1 MIISI
6 GDEHK
11 MSSASLEEIFSAL
24 RDGKMV
30 VMVAEER
37 EDAEGDLVMAAEKI
51 TPDDINF
58 MAREARGIVS
68 VAIPDK
74 RFRELGIPVM
84 PSTDNGNSLEQVG
97 SLIDARE
104 GATTGISAADR
115 ARVISVVSFEES
127 RHDDI
132 VMPGHVLPLM
142 AMSGGVM
149 MRMGRAEG
157 AVDLVRSAG
166 LSPAAA
172 LCTMLRDDGEA
183 ARLPELR
190 EFAAA
195 HSIPICYIKDLVS
208 WRLTNEVLVQRVS
221 EKPFPISGGVLRAV
235 IFKNIVDG
243 REHLALL
250 KGQVGG
256 GRPVLVRLHSE
267 CLTGDVFASA
277 RCDCGEQLQ
286 EALERIMAA
295 DSGVIIYLHQEGRGI
310 GLGNKI
316 RAYALQDQ
324 GMDTVEA
331 NLHLGFEEDL
341 RDYGIGAQ
349 ILRDLGVGEVQL
361 LTNNPHKIE
370 SLRRYGVNVSRVPI
384 EVTPHAGNIGYL
396 KTKKEKLG
404 HLFSELK
411 LIT

>member
-1 MIISI
+1 MA
-6 GDEHK
+6 
-11 MSSASLEEIFSAL
+11 SAPLEEIFSAL

-30 VMVAEER
+30 VMIAEER

-58 MAREARGIVS
+58 MAREARGVIS

-74 RFRELGIPVM
+74 RFRELGIPLQ
-84 PSTDNGNSLEQVG
+84 PSTDNGDSNEQAGV
-97 SLIDARE
+97 LIDARQ
-104 GATTGISAADR
+104 GATTGISASAR
-115 ARVISVVSFEES
+115 ARVISVVAFDES
-127 RHDDI
+127 RRDDI
-132 VMPGHVLPLM
+132 VMPGHILPLM
-142 AMSGGVM
+142 ALSGGVM
-149 MRMGRAEG
+149 VRSGRAEG
-157 AVDLVRSAG
+157 AVDLMRSAG
-166 LSPAAA
+166 ISPAAA
-172 LCTMLRDDGEA
+172 LCTILREDGEA
-183 ARLPELR
+183 ARLKELR
-190 EFAAA
+190 EFAAR
-195 HSIPICYIKDLVS
+195 HSVPICYVKELVS
-208 WRLTNEVLVQRVS
+208 YRLTNEVLVRRVS
-221 EKPFPISGGVLRAV
+221 EQPFPVDGGVLQAV
-235 IFKNIVDG
+235 IFRNVVDG
-243 REHLALL
+243 REHLALI

-256 GRPVLVRLHSE
+256 GRPALVRLHSE
-267 CLTGDVFASA
+267 CLTGDVFASE

-295 DSGVIIYLHQEGRGI
+295 DCGVVIYLHQEGRGI

-316 RAYALQDQ
+316 RAYALQDK

-331 NLHLGFEEDL
+331 NLHLGFDEDL